1 MTMSYEEAKA
11 TVTRAQYTYVS
22 WYVDILIYTVV
33 LNLFVE
39 YGEAIQIDS
48 FTISLLTAILL
59 KALLALIGRFEHRVH
74 HYFEQK
80 EGTFWKILSWVVII
94 SILFLSKFLILEIV
108 NLVFGDRVEL
118 GHFIE
123 VVVLIIS
130 MIVARALADWI
141 YKRLGTG
148 EKAEQDV

>member
-1 MTMSYEEAKA
+1 MTMPAEVAKV
-11 TVTRAQYTYVS
+11 TITRARYTYIT
-22 WYVDILIYTVV
+22 WYVDILVYTVV
-33 LNLFVE
+33 LNLFEE
-39 YGEAIQIDS
+39 YVEAIWIES

-59 KALLALIGRFEHRVH
+59 KALLAIIAGFEHRVR

-80 EGTFWKILSWVVII
+80 EGTGWKVLGLVAIF

-108 NLVFGDRVEL
+108 DLVFGDRVEL

-148 EKAEQDV
+148 EEAEQDL

>member
-1 MTMSYEEAKA
+1 MTMSTEVAKV
-11 TVTRAQYTYVS
+11 TITRAQQTYVD
-22 WYVDILIYTVV
+22 WYVDILVYTVV

-39 YGEAIQIDS
+39 YVEAIQIDS

-59 KALLALIGRFEHRVH
+59 KALLALIGGFEHRVH

-80 EGTFWKILSWVVII
+80 EGTFWKILGLVVLF

-108 NLVFGDRVEL
+108 DLVFGDRVEL

-123 VVVLIIS
+123 VVALIIS

>member
-1 MTMSYEEAKA
+1 MTMPAEVAKV
-11 TVTRAQYTYVS
+11 TITRAQYTYVT

-33 LNLFVE
+33 LNLFAE
-39 YGEAIQIDS
+39 YVEAIWIES

-59 KALLALIGRFEHRVH
+59 KALLALIGRFEQRVH
-74 HYFEQK
+74 HYFAQK
-80 EGTFWKILSWVVII
+80 EGTGWKVLGLVTIF

-108 NLVFGDRVEL
+108 DLVFGDRVEL

-148 EKAEQDV
+148 EEAEQGL

>member
-1 MTMSYEEAKA
+1 MTLSYEEAKA
-11 TVTRAQYTYVS
+11 TLTRAQYTYVS

-39 YGEAIQIDS
+39 YVEAIQIDS

-59 KALLALIGRFEHRVH
+59 KALLALIGGFDV
-74 HYFEQK
+74 
-80 EGTFWKILSWVVII
+80 
-94 SILFLSKFLILEIV
+94 
-108 NLVFGDRVEL
+108 VFGDRVDL

-123 VVVLIIS
+123 IVVLIIS

-148 EKAEQDV
+148 EEAEQDV

>member
-1 MTMSYEEAKA
+1 MTMSTEVAKV
-11 TVTRAQYTYVS
+11 TITRAQQTYVD
-22 WYVDILIYTVV
+22 WYVDILVYTVV

-39 YGEAIQIDS
+39 YVEAIQIDS

-59 KALLALIGRFEHRVH
+59 KALLAIIGGFERRVH

-80 EGTFWKILSWVVII
+80 EGTGWKVLGLVAIF

-108 NLVFGDRVEL
+108 DLVFGDRVEL

-123 VVVLIIS
+123 VVVLIVS

-148 EKAEQDV
+148 EEAEQGL

>member
-1 MTMSYEEAKA
+1 MTLSYEEAKA
-11 TVTRAQYTYVS
+11 TLTRAQYTYVS

-39 YGEAIQIDS
+39 YVEAIQIDS

-59 KALLALIGRFEHRVH
+59 KALLALIGGFEHRVH

-80 EGTFWKILSWVVII
+80 EGTFWKILGLVAIF

-108 NLVFGDRVEL
+108 DLVFGDRVEL

-148 EKAEQDV
+148 EEAEQDV

>member
-1 MTMSYEEAKA
+1 MTMPTEVAKV
-11 TVTRAQYTYVS
+11 TITRAQYTYVT

-33 LNLFVE
+33 LNLFEE
-39 YGEAIQIDS
+39 YVEAIWIES

-59 KALLALIGRFEHRVH
+59 KALLAIIAGFEHRVH

-80 EGTFWKILSWVVII
+80 EGTVWKILGLVAIF
-94 SILFLSKFLILEIV
+94 SILFLSKFLILELV
-108 NLVFGDRVEL
+108 DLVFGDRVEL

-123 VVVLIIS
+123 IVALIIS
-130 MIVARALADWI
+130 MILARALADWI

-148 EKAEQDV
+148 EEAELDV

>member
-1 MTMSYEEAKA
+1 MTMPAEVAKV
-11 TVTRAQYTYVS
+11 TITRAQFTYVT

-33 LNLFVE
+33 LNLFEE
-39 YGEAIQIDS
+39 YVEAIWIES

-59 KALLALIGRFEHRVH
+59 KALLVIIAGFEHRVR
-74 HYFEQK
+74 HYFAQK
-80 EGTFWKILSWVVII
+80 EGTGWKVLGVVVTI
-94 SILFLSKFLILEIV
+94 SILFLSKFLILYLV
-108 NLVFGDRVEL
+108 DLVFGDRVEL

-123 VVVLIIS
+123 IVALIIS

-148 EKAEQDV
+148 EEAELDV

>member
-1 MTMSYEEAKA
+1 MTMSYEEAKG
-11 TVTRAQYTYVS
+11 TLTRAQYTYVS

-39 YGEAIQIDS
+39 YVEAIQIDS

-59 KALLALIGRFEHRVH
+59 KAMLALIGGFEHRVH

-80 EGTFWKILSWVVII
+80 EGRGWKVLGVVVTI
-94 SILFLSKFLILEIV
+94 SILFFSKFLILYLV
-108 NLVFGDRVEL
+108 DLVFGDRVDL

-123 VVVLIIS
+123 IVVLIIS

-141 YKRLGTG
+141 YTRLGTG
-148 EKAEQDV
+148 EEAEQDV

>member
-1 MTMSYEEAKA
+1 MTTSTEVAKV
-11 TVTRAQYTYVS
+11 TITRAQQTYVD
-22 WYVDILIYTVV
+22 WYVDILVYTVV

-39 YGEAIQIDS
+39 YVEAIQIDS

-59 KALLALIGRFEHRVH
+59 KALLAIVGRFEHRVH

-80 EGTFWKILSWVVII
+80 EGTFWKILGLVAIF

-108 NLVFGDRVEL
+108 DLVFGDRVEL

-123 VVVLIIS
+123 VVALIIS

-148 EKAEQDV
+148 EKAEEDV